1 MIKIDEKKWRAGVGV
16 RLRKAIK
23 NRYGNRCENKF
34 AKDIGISQGSL
45 SEICRG
51 LTTPSALTLH
61 KIDLYSTIN
70 IKQLLRG

>member
-1 MIKIDEKKWRAGVGV
+1 MNKLDETKWRVGVGA
-16 RLRKAIK
+16 RLRKAIT
-23 NRYGNRCENKF
+23 NRYGARCENKF

-51 LTTPSALTLH
+51 LTTPSAFTLY
-61 KIDLYSTIN
+61 KIDLHSTIN